1 MPINHD
7 QNFKNLILDYP
18 RQALAFFAAEAV
30 KRIDPDAE
38 VIPIRQERLK
48 NRLSDRFFELDVPLR
63 VTWGDGR
70 EDVMLFV
77 LEEESDPRRYS
88 IYRLGVYCLQLAEEF
103 DTDRVVPV
111 VIFLKCRPEPRTSVA
126 LGGDRVVLS
135 FEPFIFMLGNLCSA
149 EYLES
154 TNIVARIALPC
165 MRHESSEGQCHA
177 RGKAVQ
183 GLTTYERD
191 PEKILKY
198 YEFIQHYS
206 HLDET
211 AQRLYAEYYAK
222 EEEQM
227 SSYVEQIRAEGRQ
240 QGLQQGL
247 QQGEQQLLLKQLRV
261 RFGALDDGVAQ
272 RLKDASVEEL
282 DRWAANILTAR
293 SLDDVFQ
300 V

>member
-7 QNFKNLILDYP
+7 HNFKNLILDYP

-63 VTWGDGR
+63 VNWGDGR

-88 IYRLGVYCLQLAEEF
+88 IYRLGVYCLQLAEEL

-111 VIFLKCRPEPRTSVA
+111 VIFLKSQPEPRASVD
-126 LGGDRVVLS
+126 LGADRIVLS
-135 FEPFIFMLGNLCSA
+135 FEPFIFTLGNLRSTDYLDSA
-149 EYLES
+149 
-154 TNIVARIALPC
+154 NIVARIVLPC
-165 MRHESSEGQCHA
+165 MKHESSEAQCDA
-177 RGKAVQ
+177 RLKALQ
-183 GLTTYERD
+183 GLETYESD

-222 EEEQM
+222 EEERM

-240 QGLQQGL
+240 QGVQQGL
-247 QQGEQQLLLKQLRV
+247 QQLLLKQLKM
-261 RFGALDDGVAQ
+261 RFGALDDGIVQ
-272 RLKDASVEEL
+272 RLKDASADEL
-282 DRWAANILTAR
+282 DSWAGNILTAK
-293 SLDDVFQ
+293 SLDEVFQ